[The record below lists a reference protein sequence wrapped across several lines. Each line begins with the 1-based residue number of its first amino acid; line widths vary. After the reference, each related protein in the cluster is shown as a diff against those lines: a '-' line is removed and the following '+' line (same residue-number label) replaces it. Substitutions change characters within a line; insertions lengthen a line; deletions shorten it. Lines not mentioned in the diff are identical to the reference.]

1 MKILGYFCAR
11 MGSGRLPGK
20 MLKEINGLK
29 VIDHTYNRFKKS
41 KRLSKVVVATS
52 TSKIDDSLCDY
63 LKDRSIPFFRG
74 SEADVLS
81 RTLMLIEKENPDI
94 CVQIFGDAIF
104 NDYEIVDEF
113 IDIYTNSN
121 YEFVSNDLKTTYPPG
136 LDVEVYD
143 PSVLKEACKL
153 EDNIEIREH
162 GTLAIRLR
170 PHKFKIKNFEA
181 PPNLHRPDYHLSLD
195 TDEDLICFREIYRN
209 LGNDCSASEII
220 EYLDSNPKTKNI
232 NVNVERR
239 FNKFRN
245 ESLKQLQI
253 PEN

>member
-11 MGSGRLPGK
+11 MGSERLPGK

-29 VIDHTYNRFKKS
+29 AIDHTYNRFKKS
-41 KRLSKVVVATS
+41 KKLSKIVVATS
-52 TSKIDDSLCDY
+52 TSKIDDQLCDY
-63 LKDRSIPFFRG
+63 LKARNIPFFRG
-74 SEADVLS
+74 SEDDVLS
-81 RTLMLIEKENPDI
+81 RTKMLIEEENPDI

-104 NDYEIVDEF
+104 NDYEIVDKF
-113 IDIYTNSN
+113 IDIYTNSD

-136 LDVEVYD
+136 FDVEVYN
-143 PSVLKEACKL
+143 PLTLKEACKL
-153 EDNIEIREH
+153 ENKSEIREH

-170 PHKFKIKNFEA
+170 PHKFKIKNLEA
-181 PPNLHRPDYHLSLD
+181 PQNLYRPDYHLSLD
-195 TDEDLICFREIYRN
+195 SEEDLICFEEIYRS
-209 LGNDCSASEII
+209 LGNDCTAIQII

-245 ESLKQLQI
+245 ESLKQLQNS
-253 PEN
+253 EN